1 MILNTYKL
9 QLIKE
14 NGKSYP
20 AHDRTLDSPSK
31 VANLLFD
38 LDVDKEPIETLYLL
52 LFDAR
57 LRLIGLSRLSTGTA
71 TMSIVD
77 PKAILQTALLSN
89 AVGIMLAHN
98 HPSGDCAPSLEDR
111 HATDKVKQV
120 CDLVGIHFHD
130 HLIIGHDGQ
139 YFSFSSYGMLED

>member
-38 LDVDKEPIETLYLL
+38 LDVDKEPIETLFLL
-52 LFDAR
+52 LFDTR

-89 AVGIMLAHN
+89 ATGIMLAHN

-111 HATDKVKQV
+111 NATDKVKAI
-120 CDLVGIHFHD
+120 CDLVGIQFHD
-130 HLIIGHDGQ
+130 HLIIGHDDQ
-139 YFSFSSYGMLED
+139 YFSFSRYGMLED

>member
-14 NGKSYP
+14 SGKSYP

-38 LDVDKEPIETLYLL
+38 LDVDKEPIETLFLL
-52 LFDAR
+52 LFDTR

-89 AVGIMLAHN
+89 ATGIMLAHN
-98 HPSGDCAPSLEDR
+98 HPSGDCAPSLEDKK
-111 HATDKVKQV
+111 ATDRVKKV
-120 CDLVGIHFHD
+120 CDLVGIYLHD
-130 HLIIGHDGQ
+130 HIIIGHDGQ
-139 YFSFSSYGMLED
+139 YLSFSDHGMLED